1 MNKRRFG
8 QSEQRPIGLKPNNTI
23 DESRT
28 FYTAIEHPEQTIAF
42 NIEHK
47 WRLVAI
53 SINSLAPE
61 PCAVI
66 ILCFHFTGE
75 VIYSSNLGLVSTA
88 LSPILPVAFI
98 KTGIFA
104 GSISMCSRIVQI
116 RFAGF
121 DHVRRMKSSSD
132 ITV

>member
-8 QSEQRPIGLKPNNTI
+8 QSEQGPKGLKPNNTI

-28 FYTAIEHPEQTIAF
+28 YYTAIKRVEHPEQTFIAF

-75 VIYSSNLGLVSTA
+75 VIYSS
-88 LSPILPVAFI
+88 
-98 KTGIFA
+98 K
-104 GSISMCSRIVQI
+104 
-116 RFAGF
+116 
-121 DHVRRMKSSSD
+121 
-132 ITV
+132 